1 MNAVT
6 TFPGWHARLV
16 LLAPGRVAEGL
27 ARLRAIGWGPVPNLW
42 QVELAV
48 LRMWERILF
57 RSDTIGTCAD
67 DPPRRTLRARF
78 LRFRPIRFF
87 GLAWERAITPWDLSG
102 FLSDEAQIVR
112 HLLGAHHDRTQC
124 VYDLQLLALHP
135 GGLGRLR
142 ERVAAVVSGADP
154 RAEWLRDLVVH
165 EHYHER
171 LLAAVERVLA
181 GAEELDPNDAA
192 DPDISFRAWLRW
204 CAAQPPTPAETWRA
218 WREGRFTLR
227 RGLAPSFE
235 TANLRSEPA
244 SNGELS

>member
-6 TFPGWHARLV
+6 TPGWHARLV

-78 LRFRPIRFF
+78 LQFRPLRFF

-112 HLLGAHHDRTQC
+112 HLLGLYHATPISRAWKQ
-124 VYDLQLLALHP
+124 
-135 GGLGRLR
+135 GI
-142 ERVAAVVSGADP
+142 AAVGQMRGREA
-154 RAEWLRDLVVH
+154 VVAF
-165 EHYHER
+165 EK
-171 LLAAVERVLA
+171 LA
-181 GAEELDPNDAA
+181 GAALQREAA
-192 DPDISFRAWLRW
+192 
-204 CAAQPPTPAETWRA
+204 
-218 WREGRFTLR
+218 
-227 RGLAPSFE
+227 
-235 TANLRSEPA
+235 
-244 SNGELS
+244 